1 MFDLVS
7 IGHAARDEFEGDPEW
22 RIGGTATYAAAAAAC
37 LGDRVALLT
46 RVGPN
51 ERERLAARCREL
63 GIELHALESEVTTT
77 FSFRYVDGRRR
88 LRLKARAKGIG
99 AKAIPSALHETRSVV
114 LASIAHEIEPSVFKM
129 YGGVPRVLA
138 AQGYLRSWD
147 ADGTIRRREWDDA
160 HEILERVSVAV
171 VSEEDIEGDLELA
184 RGWAKT
190 APVIVTIAERGAI
203 VLRGGREIEVG
214 GFPADEVVDQTG
226 AGDAFCAGLA
236 LALADGDDL
245 EAAARFA
252 NAVAS
257 FAVEGVGTAALASRE
272 QVQARMRRHSSSSSS
287 SKSSSSSSSSD
298 GAPPG
303 RTIP

>member
-46 RVGPN
+46 RVGPK
-51 ERERLAARCREL
+51 ERDRLAVRCREL
-63 GIELHALESEVTTT
+63 GIQLHALESSVTTT

-88 LRLKARAKGIG
+88 LRLKARAKSIG
-99 AKAIPSALHETRSVV
+99 AGAIPTALHETRSVV
-114 LASIAHEIEPSVFKM
+114 LASIAHEIEPSVFDV

-147 ADGTIRRREWDDA
+147 ADGTVRRRDWNEA
-160 HEILERVSVAV
+160 HEVLDRVSVAV
-171 VSEEDIEGDLELA
+171 VSEEDIEGDFDLA
-184 RGWAKT
+184 RGWART

-203 VLRGGREIEVG
+203 VLRGGREVEIG

-236 LALADGDDL
+236 LALAEGDDL
-245 EAAARFA
+245 EEAARFA

-257 FAVEGVGTAALASRE
+257 FAVEGVGTIALATRQ
-272 QVQARMRRHSSSSSS
+272 QVEARMGRHSSSSF
-287 SKSSSSSSSSD
+287 SSSD
-298 GAPPG
+298 GVPPD
-303 RTIP
+303 RTTP

>member
-22 RIGGTATYAAAAAAC
+22 RIGGTAVYAAAAAAC

-46 RVGPN
+46 RVGPK
-51 ERERLAARCREL
+51 ERDRLAARCKEL
-63 GIELHALESEVTTT
+63 GIELHPLDSEVTTT

-88 LRLKARAKGIG
+88 LRLRARAKGIG
-99 AKAIPSALHETRSVV
+99 SDAIPPALRETRSVV
-114 LASIAHEIEPSVFKM
+114 LASIAREIEPSVFEM
-129 YGGVPRVLA
+129 YGSVPRVLA

-147 ADGTIRRREWDDA
+147 ADGTIRRREWDEA
-160 HEILERVSVAV
+160 HDVLERVSVAV
-171 VSEEDIEGDLELA
+171 VSEEDIEGDFDLA

-190 APVIVTIAERGAI
+190 APIIVTVAERGAI
-203 VLRGGREIEVG
+203 VLRGRREVEVG

-245 EAAARFA
+245 EEAARFA

-257 FAVEGVGTAALASRE
+257 FAVEGVGTIALAPRE
-272 QVQARMRRHSSSSSS
+272 KVQARMQRHSSSM
-287 SKSSSSSSSSD
+287 SSSD
-298 GAPPG
+298 RTPPG

>member
-1 MFDLVS
+1 MFDLVT
-7 IGHAARDEFEGDPEW
+7 IGHTARDEFEGDPEW

-46 RVGPN
+46 RIGPT
-51 ERERLAARCREL
+51 ERDRLAARCREL

-77 FSFRYVDGRRR
+77 FAFRYIDGRRR

-99 AKAIPSALHETRSVV
+99 AEAMRDTRSVV
-114 LASIAHEIEPSVFKM
+114 LASIAHEIEPSVFDV
-129 YGGVPRVLA
+129 YGSVPRVLA

-147 ADGTIRRREWDDA
+147 ADGTVRRRDWDEA
-160 HEILERVSVAV
+160 REVLRRVTVTV
-171 VSEEDIEGDLELA
+171 VSDEDIEGDLELA
-184 RGWAKT
+184 RGWART

-203 VLRGGREIEVG
+203 VLRGGREVEVG
-214 GFPADEVVDQTG
+214 GFPADKVVDQTG

-257 FAVEGVGTAALASRE
+257 FAVEGVGTLALASRQE
-272 QVQARMRRHSSSSSS
+272 VEARMKRHARSSLSSRSS
-287 SKSSSSSSSSD
+287 EE
-298 GAPPG
+298 APPG

>member
-1 MFDLVS
+1 MFDLVA

-46 RVGPN
+46 RVGPH
-51 ERERLAARCREL
+51 ERDRLAARCREL
-63 GIELHALESEVTTT
+63 GIELHALESAVTTT

-99 AKAIPSALHETRSVV
+99 AEAIPAALRETRSVV
-114 LASIAHEIEPSVFKM
+114 LASIAHEIEPSVFDL
-129 YGGVPRVLA
+129 YGDVPRVVA

-160 HEILERVSVAV
+160 RDVLERVSVAV
-171 VSEEDIEGDLELA
+171 VSEEDIEGDLDLA

-190 APVIVTIAERGAI
+190 APVIVTIAEKGAI
-203 VLRGGREIEVG
+203 VLRGGREVEVG
-214 GFPADEVVDQTG
+214 GFPAEVVDQTG

-245 EAAARFA
+245 EGATRFA

-257 FAVEGVGTAALASRE
+257 FAVEGVGTIALAPRE
-272 QVQARMRRHSSSSSS
+272 KVQARMQRHSSSSM
-287 SKSSSSSSSSD
+287 SSSD
-298 GAPPG
+298 NAPPG

>member
-1 MFDLVS
+1 MFDLVT
-7 IGHAARDEFEGDPEW
+7 IGHTARDEFEGDPEW
-22 RIGGTATYAAAAAAC
+22 RLGGTATYAAAAAAR

-46 RVGPN
+46 RIGPT
-51 ERERLAARCREL
+51 ERDRLAARCQEL

-77 FSFRYVDGRRR
+77 FAFRYVDGRRR

-99 AKAIPSALHETRSVV
+99 AEAIPDALRDTRSVV
-114 LASIAHEIEPSVFKM
+114 LASIAHEIEPSVFDV
-129 YGGVPRVLA
+129 YGSVPRVLA

-147 ADGTIRRREWDDA
+147 ADGTVRRRDWDDA
-160 HEILERVSVAV
+160 REVLRRVTVAV
-171 VSEEDIEGDLELA
+171 VSDEDLEGDLEVA
-184 RGWAKT
+184 RGWALT

-203 VLRGGREIEVG
+203 VLRGGRKVEVR

-236 LALADGDDL
+236 LALADGNDL
-245 EAAARFA
+245 EPAARFA

-257 FAVEGVGTAALASRE
+257 FAVEGIGTLGLATRQ
-272 QVQARMRRHSSSSSS
+272 QVEARMKRHPRSSVSSRSSSER
-287 SKSSSSSSSSD
+287 
-298 GAPPG
+298 APPG

>member
-1 MFDLVS
+1 MFDLVT
-7 IGHAARDEFEGDPEW
+7 IGHTARDEFEGDPEW

-63 GIELHALESEVTTT
+63 GIELHALESAVTTT

-99 AKAIPSALHETRSVV
+99 ADAIPPELRDTRSVV
-114 LASIAHEIEPSVFKM
+114 LASIAHEIEPTVFSV
-129 YGGVPRVLA
+129 YAGVPRVLA

-147 ADGTIRRREWDDA
+147 ADGTIRRREWEDA
-160 HEILERVSVAV
+160 HDVLARVSVAV
-171 VSEEDIEGDLELA
+171 VSDEDIEGDFDLA
-184 RGWAKT
+184 RGWART
-190 APVIVTIAERGAI
+190 APVIVTVAERGAI
-203 VLRGGREIEVG
+203 VLRGGWEVEVG
-214 GFPADEVVDQTG
+214 GYPANEVIDQTG

-236 LALADGDDL
+236 LGLADGDEL
-245 EAAARFA
+245 EAATRFA

-257 FAVEGVGTAALASRE
+257 FAVEGVGTAALASRD
-272 QVQARMRRHSSSSSS
+272 QVQARMGSHSPSLS
-287 SKSSSSSSSSD
+287 SKSSDST
-298 GAPPG
+298 PPG

>member
-51 ERERLAARCREL
+51 ERDRLAARCQEL
-63 GIELHALESEVTTT
+63 GIELHALASAVTTT

-88 LRLKARAKGIG
+88 LRLKARARGIG
-99 AKAIPSALHETRSVV
+99 AEAIPPALRETRSVV
-114 LASIAHEIEPSVFKM
+114 LASIAHEIDSSVFEV
-129 YGGVPRVLA
+129 YGDVPRVLA

-147 ADGTIRRREWDDA
+147 ADGTVRRREWDEA
-160 HEILERVSVAV
+160 HDVLQRVSAAV
-171 VSEEDIEGDLELA
+171 LSEEDIEGDLELA
-184 RGWAKT
+184 RGWART

-203 VLRGGREIEVG
+203 VIHSGREVEVG
-214 GFPADEVVDQTG
+214 GFPAGEVVDQTG

-236 LALADGDDL
+236 LALADGEDL
-245 EAAARFA
+245 EGAARFA

-257 FAVEGVGTAALASRE
+257 FAVEGVGTLALATRE
-272 QVQARMRRHSSSSSS
+272 QVQTRMQRHSSSLSSG
-287 SKSSSSSSSSD
+287 SSSD

-303 RTIP
+303 RTNL

>member
-1 MFDLVS
+1 MFDLVA

-46 RVGPN
+46 RVGPH
-51 ERERLAARCREL
+51 ERDRLAARCEEL
-63 GIELHALESEVTTT
+63 GIELHALESAVTTT
-77 FSFRYVDGRRR
+77 FSFRYVDGHRR
-88 LRLKARAKGIG
+88 LRLKARAKAIG
-99 AKAIPSALHETRSVV
+99 ADAIPAPLRDTRSVV
-114 LASIAHEIEPSVFKM
+114 LASIAHEIDPSVFDV

-147 ADGTIRRREWDDA
+147 ADGTIRRREWDEA
-160 HEILERVSVAV
+160 HEVLEHVSVAV
-171 VSEEDIEGDLELA
+171 VSEEDIEGNFELA
-184 RGWAKT
+184 RAWAKT

-236 LALADGDDL
+236 IALADGDDL
-245 EAAARFA
+245 EDASRFA

-257 FAVEGVGTAALASRE
+257 FAVEAVGTIALASRE
-272 QVQARMRRHSSSSSS
+272 KVQARMQRHSSSSASS
-287 SKSSSSSSSSD
+287 SEK
-298 GAPPG
+298 APPG

>member
-7 IGHAARDEFEGDPEW
+7 IGHTARDEFEGDPEW
-22 RIGGTATYAAAAAAC
+22 RIGGTATYAAAAAAR

-46 RVGPN
+46 RVGPT
-51 ERERLAARCREL
+51 ERDRLAARCREL
-63 GIELHALESEVTTT
+63 GVELHALDSAVTTT

-88 LRLKARAKGIG
+88 LRLKARAKAIG
-99 AKAIPSALHETRSVV
+99 ADAIPPALRETRSVV
-114 LASIAHEIEPSVFKM
+114 LASIAHEIEPSVFDA
-129 YGGVPRVLA
+129 YAGVPRVLA
-138 AQGYLRSWD
+138 AQGYLRSWE
-147 ADGTIRRREWDDA
+147 ADGTIRRREWDEA
-160 HEILERVSVAV
+160 HDVLALVTVAV
-171 VSEEDIEGDLELA
+171 MSEEDIEGNLDLA

-190 APVIVTIAERGAI
+190 APVIVTVAERGAI
-203 VLRGGREIEVG
+203 VLRGGREVEIG

-245 EAAARFA
+245 EDATRFA

-257 FAVEGVGTAALASRE
+257 FAVEGVGTLALATRD
-272 QVQARMRRHSSSSSS
+272 QVQARMRRHSSSPLSSRSSS
-287 SKSSSSSSSSD
+287 E

>member
-1 MFDLVS
+1 MFDLVT
-7 IGHAARDEFEGDPEW
+7 IGHTARDEFEGDPEW

-63 GIELHALESEVTTT
+63 GIELHALESAVTTT

-99 AKAIPSALHETRSVV
+99 ADAIPPELRDTRSVV
-114 LASIAHEIEPSVFKM
+114 LASIAHEIEPTVFSV
-129 YGGVPRVLA
+129 YAGVPRVLA

-147 ADGTIRRREWDDA
+147 ADGTIRRREWEDA
-160 HEILERVSVAV
+160 HDVLARVSVAV
-171 VSEEDIEGDLELA
+171 VSEEDIEGDFDLA
-184 RGWAKT
+184 RGWART
-190 APVIVTIAERGAI
+190 APVIVTVAERGAI
-203 VLRGGREIEVG
+203 VLRGGWEVEVG
-214 GFPADEVVDQTG
+214 GYPANEVIDQTG

-236 LALADGDDL
+236 LGLADGDEL
-245 EAAARFA
+245 EAATRFA

-257 FAVEGVGTAALASRE
+257 FAVEGVGTAALASRD
-272 QVQARMRRHSSSSSS
+272 QVQARMGSHSPSLS
-287 SKSSSSSSSSD
+287 SKSSDST
-298 GAPPG
+298 PPG

>member
-7 IGHAARDEFEGDPEW
+7 IGHAARDEFEGDPQW

-51 ERERLAARCREL
+51 ERERLAARCQEL
-63 GIELHALESEVTTT
+63 GIELHALESAVTTT

-88 LRLKARAKGIG
+88 LKLKARAKGIG
-99 AKAIPSALHETRSVV
+99 AEAIPAALRETRSVV
-114 LASIAHEIEPSVFKM
+114 LASIAHEIEPSVFEM
-129 YGGVPRVLA
+129 YAEVPRVLA

-147 ADGTIRRREWDDA
+147 ADGTVRRRDWDEA
-160 HEILERVSVAV
+160 HDVLERVSVAV
-171 VSEEDIEGDLELA
+171 VSEEDIEGDFELA
-184 RGWAKT
+184 RGWARA
-190 APVIVTIAERGAI
+190 APMIVTIAERGAI
-203 VLRGGREIEVG
+203 VLRGGREVEIG
-214 GFPADEVVDQTG
+214 GFPADELVDQTG

-245 EAAARFA
+245 EKATRFA

-257 FAVEGVGTAALASRE
+257 FAVEGVGTIALATRE
-272 QVQARMRRHSSSSSS
+272 KVEARMRRHSSSV
-287 SKSSSSSSSSD
+287 SSSD
-298 GAPPG
+298 EAPPG

>member
-51 ERERLAARCREL
+51 ERDRLAARCREL
-63 GIELHALESEVTTT
+63 GIELHALESAVTTT

-99 AKAIPSALHETRSVV
+99 ADAIPPALRETRSVV
-114 LASIAHEIEPSVFKM
+114 LASIAHEIEPSVFEL
-129 YGGVPRVLA
+129 YGDVPRVLA

-147 ADGTIRRREWDDA
+147 ADGTVRRRDWDEA
-160 HEILERVSVAV
+160 YEVLQRVSVAV

-203 VLRGGREIEVG
+203 VLRGGREVEVG
-214 GFPADEVVDQTG
+214 GFPAAELVDQTG

-236 LALADGDDL
+236 LALADGGDL
-245 EAAARFA
+245 EAGARFA

-257 FAVEGVGTAALASRE
+257 FAVEGVGTLPLATRE
-272 QVQARMRRHSSSSSS
+272 QVQERMQGYPSSPL
-287 SKSSSSSSSSD
+287 SSSD
-298 GAPPG
+298 DATPG

>member
-1 MFDLVS
+1 MFDLVT
-7 IGHAARDEFEGDPEW
+7 IGHTARDEFEGDPEW

-63 GIELHALESEVTTT
+63 GIELHALESAVTTT

-99 AKAIPSALHETRSVV
+99 AGAIPPALRDTRAVV
-114 LASIAHEIEPSVFKM
+114 LASIAHEIEPSVFAV
-129 YGGVPRVLA
+129 YEEVPRVLA

-147 ADGTIRRREWDDA
+147 ADGTIRRRDWDDA
-160 HEILERVSVAV
+160 REVLERVSVGV
-171 VSEEDIEGDLELA
+171 VSEEDIEGDLDLA
-184 RGWAKT
+184 RGWART

-203 VLRGGREIEVG
+203 VLGSGRETRVG
-214 GFPADEVVDQTG
+214 GFPANEVVDQTG

-236 LALADGDDL
+236 LGLADGDDL
-245 EAAARFA
+245 EEATRFA

-272 QVQARMRRHSSSSSS
+272 QVEARMAGHSPSLPSRSSSG
-287 SKSSSSSSSSD
+287 D
-298 GAPPG
+298 GPPG

>member
-1 MFDLVS
+1 MFDLVT
-7 IGHAARDEFEGDPEW
+7 IGHTARDEFEGDPEW

-63 GIELHALESEVTTT
+63 GIELHALESAVTTT

-99 AKAIPSALHETRSVV
+99 ADAIPPELRDTRSVV
-114 LASIAHEIEPSVFKM
+114 LASIAHEIEPTVFSV
-129 YGGVPRVLA
+129 YAGVPRVLA

-147 ADGTIRRREWDDA
+147 ADGTIRRREWEDA
-160 HEILERVSVAV
+160 HDVLARVSVAV
-171 VSEEDIEGDLELA
+171 VSDEDIEGDFDLA
-184 RGWAKT
+184 RGWART
-190 APVIVTIAERGAI
+190 APVIVTVAERGAI
-203 VLRGGREIEVG
+203 VLRGGWEVEVG
-214 GFPADEVVDQTG
+214 GYPANEVIDQTG

-236 LALADGDDL
+236 LGLADGDEL
-245 EAAARFA
+245 EAATRFA

-257 FAVEGVGTAALASRE
+257 FAVEGVGTAALASRD
-272 QVQARMRRHSSSSSS
+272 QVQARMRSHSPSLS
-287 SKSSSSSSSSD
+287 SKSSDST
-298 GAPPG
+298 PPG

>member
-1 MFDLVS
+1 MFDLVA
-7 IGHAARDEFEGDPEW
+7 IGHAARDEFEGDPDW

-37 LGDRVALLT
+37 LGDRAALLT

-51 ERERLAARCREL
+51 ERDRLAARCAEL
-63 GIELHALESEVTTT
+63 GIALHALESAVTTT

-99 AKAIPSALHETRSVV
+99 ADAIPAALRETRSVV
-114 LASIAHEIEPSVFKM
+114 LASIAHEIDASVFEV
-129 YGGVPRVLA
+129 YRGVPRVLA

-147 ADGTIRRREWDDA
+147 ADGTIRRRDWDDA
-160 HEILERVSVAV
+160 GDVLERVSVAV
-171 VSEEDIEGDLELA
+171 VSEEDIEGDLDLA
-184 RGWAKT
+184 RSWAKT
-190 APVIVTIAERGAI
+190 VPVIVTVAERGAI
-203 VLRGGREIEVG
+203 VLRGGREVEVG

-245 EAAARFA
+245 ESAARFA

-257 FAVEGVGTAALASRE
+257 FAVEGVGTLALATRQ
-272 QVQARMRRHSSSSSS
+272 QVEARMLRHSSSSF
-287 SKSSSSSSSSD
+287 SSSSSSD
-298 GAPPG
+298 EAPPS

>member
-1 MFDLVS
+1 MFDLVA

-51 ERERLAARCREL
+51 ERERLTARCQDL
-63 GIELHALESEVTTT
+63 GIELHPLESSVTTT

-88 LRLKARAKGIG
+88 LKLKARAKSIG
-99 AKAIPSALHETRSVV
+99 ADAIPPALRETRSVV
-114 LASIAHEIEPSVFKM
+114 LASIAHEIEPSVLDI
-129 YGGVPRVLA
+129 YGDVPRVLA

-147 ADGTIRRREWDDA
+147 ADGTVRRREWEEA
-160 HEILERVSVAV
+160 HDMLERVSVAV
-171 VSEEDIEGDLELA
+171 VSEEDIEGDLDLA
-184 RGWAKT
+184 RGWSRT

-203 VLRGGREIEVG
+203 VLRGGRDVQVG

-236 LALADGDDL
+236 LALADGNDL
-245 EAAARFA
+245 EAATRFA

-257 FAVEGVGTAALASRE
+257 FAVEGVGTIALAPRE
-272 QVQARMRRHSSSSSS
+272 KVETRMRRHSSSSSS
-287 SKSSSSSSSSD
+287 PETT
-298 GAPPG
+298 PPG